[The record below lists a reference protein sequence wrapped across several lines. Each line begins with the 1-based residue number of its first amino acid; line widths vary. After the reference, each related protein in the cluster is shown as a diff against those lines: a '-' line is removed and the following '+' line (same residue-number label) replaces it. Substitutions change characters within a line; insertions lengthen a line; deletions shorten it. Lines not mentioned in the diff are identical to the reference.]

1 MQVRDKVIA
10 IIAEKA
16 VLDPSDVT
24 LESSLSS
31 LGVDSLSMVEAI
43 FAMEEAFDVS
53 IPFNANDPAEG
64 RFDIS
69 TVGSIVVAIED
80 LLAQKVA

>member
-1 MQVRDKVIA
+1 MDVREKVIS

-24 LESSLSS
+24 LDSSLAS
-31 LGVDSLSMVEAI
+31 LGIDSLAMVEAI
-43 FAMEEAFDVS
+43 FAMEEAFDIA
-53 IPFNANDPAEG
+53 IPFNANDPDAG

-69 TVGSIVVAIED
+69 TVASIVAAVEEI
-80 LLAQKVA
+80 LSQKVS